1 MYVWILQVV
10 GCLRIFIYVAKE
22 VREEY
27 LWQIDLRASCV
38 KIADN

>member
-1 MYVWILQVV
+1 MYEWSLQVV
-10 GCLRIFIYVAKE
+10 GCSRIFIYVAKE
-22 VREEY
+22 VREKY